1 MEACLGKGRGVGWIG
16 NYAGKVPDHL
26 GEEGRAGRMAGQR
39 QEGSEVRAWE
49 DQGASAASCL
59 VNKDSIAFRL
69 KRTISF
75 EYPACNVG
83 V

>member
-1 MEACLGKGRGVGWIG
+1 MEACLGKGRGVEWIG

-39 QEGSEVRAWE
+39 QKGSEVRAWE
-49 DQGASAASCL
+49 DHGASAASCL

-69 KRTISF
+69 KRTSALSI
-75 EYPACNVG
+75 PHAM
-83 V
+83 